1 MAPERTPVAEAG
13 SAQKVTSGQMVTL
26 DGSGSSDPLQRTLS
40 YRWEPGTDNP
50 GSVGVLTA
58 TAIVQFT
65 PQRPGTYTFFLT
77 VTADGQVSTAD
88 SVTITVLDVDNSAPV
103 ADAGP
108 DLGFPL
114 DAIIFLDG
122 SASSDDDGDSLSFLW
137 RLTSGQGTVTLLDS
151 TAVQTSFTAT
161 VAGDYVFV
169 LLVSD
174 SLVTVSDDVTISL
187 SAADNIRPIA
197 VAGADTVVTAIR

>member
-1 MAPERTPVAEAG
+1 MRTSPDPYQVKISHYVPALSALMVSFLVLSCSSPPAPLAPERTPVAEAG
-13 SAQKVTSGQMVTL
+13 PAQTVASGQRVTL
-26 DGSGSSDPLQRTLS
+26 DGSSSSDPLERTLS
-40 YRWEPGTDNP
+40 YRWEPDPGNP

-88 SVTITVLDVDNSAPV
+88 SITITVLDADNSAPV

-122 SASSDDDGDSLSFLW
+122 SASSDADGDSLSFVW
-137 RLTSGQGTVTLLDS
+137 RLTAGNGTVTLQDS
-151 TAVQTSFTAT
+151 TAAQTSFTAT
-161 VAGDYVFV
+161 AAGET
-169 LLVSD
+169 S
-174 SLVTVSDDVTISL
+174 SQSS
-187 SAADNIRPIA
+187 R
-197 VAGADTVVTAIR
+197 